1 MVVTIYYAVQ
11 STALRYPHLPCL
23 HVGKKNRTVYLP
35 MEVCQIVNGQQA
47 FHQLTDQQTTEMR
60 KQTIME
66 PRDKFR
72 KIQEIVS
79 SFSSF

>member
-1 MVVTIYYAVQ
+1 
-11 STALRYPHLPCL
+11 
-23 HVGKKNRTVYLP
+23 
-35 MEVCQIVNGQQA
+35 MEVCQIVNGQQV

-66 PRDKFR
+66 PQDKFR

-79 SFSSF
+79 SFLFFKFCCKLVIAV